1 MFIHYDWETS
11 ASQPFSSFFFFL
23 NPQLYSVLTLEQLYL
38 DFFLGTKICP
48 AVSCGMFSLNQ
59 LIRGIINEV
68 NTEVQD

>member
-1 MFIHYDWETS
+1 MIEKLVHLNL
-11 ASQPFSSFFFFL
+11 SSIFFL

-38 DFFLGTKICP
+38 DFFLGGTKICP